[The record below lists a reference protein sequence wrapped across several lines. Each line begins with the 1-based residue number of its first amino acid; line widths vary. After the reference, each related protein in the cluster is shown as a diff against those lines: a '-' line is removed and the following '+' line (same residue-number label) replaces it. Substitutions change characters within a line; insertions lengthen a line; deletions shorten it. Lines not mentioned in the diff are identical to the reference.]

1 MPSQKHLNGLAH
13 NILDHAVSGL
23 SYLQPHLAQVAR
35 TAGVSTITLDLL
47 SASPLPVILHL
58 LRPAVLACESL
69 HHTFLSIAQKLG
81 FTPQDLA
88 SATLTFEFPADCTD
102 DYRFACTSELVGS
115 GGRRYRHSMHTDTY
129 YTGGLTTRSSEQATA
144 LGPQWLPRPSSP

>member
-35 TAGVSTITLDLL
+35 AACVSTITLDLL
-47 SASPLPVILHL
+47 SASPLPITLHL

-69 HHTFLSIAQKLG
+69 HRTFLSIAQKLG
-81 FTPQDLA
+81 FTAQDLA
-88 SATLTFEFPADCTD
+88 SATLTFEFPANCAN
-102 DYRFACTSELVGS
+102 DYHFACTSELVGS
-115 GGRRYRHSMHTDTY
+115 SGRLYRHSMHTDTY
-129 YTGGLTTRSSEQATA
+129 YTGSLTTRSSEQATA

>member
-47 SASPLPVILHL
+47 SASPLPVALHL

-69 HHTFLSIAQKLG
+69 HRTFLSIAQKLG

-88 SATLTFEFPADCTD
+88 SATLTFEFPAGCTD

-115 GGRRYRHSMHTDTY
+115 SGRRYRHAMHTDTY

>member
-13 NILDHAVSGL
+13 NILDHAVSDL
-23 SYLQPHLAQVAR
+23 SYLQPHLAQLAR
-35 TAGVSTITLDLL
+35 TAGVSTISLDLL
-47 SASPLPVILHL
+47 SASPLPVTLHL

-69 HHTFLSIAQKLG
+69 HRTFLSIAGKLG
-81 FTPQDLA
+81 FTPQDLV
-88 SATLTFEFPADCTD
+88 SATLTFEFPADCPD

-115 GGRRYRHSMHTDTY
+115 GGRHHRHSMDTDSY

-144 LGPQWLPRPSSP
+144 LGPQWLPRLSSP

>member
-23 SYLQPHLAQVAR
+23 SYLQPHLAQIAR
-35 TAGVSTITLDLL
+35 ATDVGTITLDLL
-47 SASPLPVILHL
+47 SASPLPPAFHS
-58 LRPAVLACESL
+58 LRPAVFACESL
-69 HHTFLSIAQKLG
+69 HRTFLSIASKLG
-81 FTPQDLA
+81 FTPQDIA
-88 SATLTFEFPADCTD
+88 SATLTFEFPSDCTD

-129 YTGGLTTRSSEQATA
+129 YHTGG
-144 LGPQWLPRPSSP
+144 

>member
-35 TAGVSTITLDLL
+35 ASGVSTVTLDLL
-47 SASPLPVILHL
+47 SSSPLPAALHL
-58 LRPAVLACESL
+58 LRPAMLACESL
-69 HHTFLSIAQKLG
+69 HRTFLSIASKLG
-81 FTPQDLA
+81 FTPQDIA
-88 SATLTFEFPADCTD
+88 SATLTFEVPADCPD
-102 DYRFACTSELVGS
+102 DYLFACTSELVGS
-115 GGRRYRHSMHTDTY
+115 GGRRYRHAMHTDTY

-144 LGPQWLPRPSSP
+144 VGPQWLPRPSSP